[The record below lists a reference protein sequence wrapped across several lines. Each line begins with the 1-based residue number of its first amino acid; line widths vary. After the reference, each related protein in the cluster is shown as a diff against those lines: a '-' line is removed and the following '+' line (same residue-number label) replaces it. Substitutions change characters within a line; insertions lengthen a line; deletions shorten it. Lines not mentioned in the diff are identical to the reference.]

1 MHARFGRIAASGAG
15 LSLILGLSS
24 CSGFGRGPASAAKI
38 PTRDPLQLLES
49 VRREMIPDEGLATGY
64 GPDFSAQGYQ
74 VLIEWNETIRPVRRW
89 AADYVRLD
97 VTLPCCGAEHP
108 FTDESENC
116 ACGHHK
122 AMYGLAKRLL
132 STGHQPAAVQ
142 GEVVR
147 WRAYLFPRETLQAEM
162 ERRAL
167 TDPAIR
173 QALDD
178 LRQRGIC

>member
-1 MHARFGRIAASGAG
+1 
-15 LSLILGLSS
+15 
-24 CSGFGRGPASAAKI
+24 
-38 PTRDPLQLLES
+38 
-49 VRREMIPDEGLATGY
+49 
-64 GPDFSAQGYQ
+64 
-74 VLIEWNETIRPVRRW
+74 
-89 AADYVRLD
+89 
-97 VTLPCCGAEHP
+97 
-108 FTDESENC
+108 
-116 ACGHHK
+116 
-122 AMYGLAKRLL
+122 MYGLAKRLL